1 MKKKQ
6 KGKRLRKSKIQDQD
20 LEPKAI
26 QEMKHKKE
34 EKKDIKIEK
43 NDKIKKNKKI
53 KKIKKLKILLIIVSA
68 IIIIFGIKLAIS
80 THIWKTM
87 AKDMTLNENSIVK
100 DTNGNTIA
108 TLGSEIKKKVVSYN
122 EIPDNLKNAYVAIED
137 ERFYS
142 HGGVDI
148 KRTAS
153 AIGSYII
160 HFGSSSFGGSTIT
173 QQLVKNL
180 TGDATDSI
188 TRKVT
193 EWWKAWQLET
203 CLSKD
208 EILDTYLNIIYIIE
222 LF

>member
-26 QEMKHKKE
+26 QEMKNKKE
-34 EKKDIKIEK
+34 DKKDK
-43 NDKIKKNKKI
+43 NDKTKKNKKI
-53 KKIKKLKILLIIVSA
+53 KKAKLLLIIVS
-68 IIIIFGIKLAIS
+68 IIIIILGIKLAIS
-80 THIWKTM
+80 THVWKSI

-100 DTNGNTIA
+100 DINGNTIA

-160 HFGSSSFGGSTIT
+160 HFGSSSFFIYPNSFIF
-173 QQLVKNL
+173 VKTVFVL
-180 TGDATDSI
+180 FI
-188 TRKVT
+188 IL
-193 EWWKAWQLET
+193 LE
-203 CLSKD
+203 LSLSEKGLY
-208 EILDTYLNIIYIIE
+208 EFGE
-222 LF
+222 LFIPAKNAHSSSVKFCTDLLK